1 MPLIACS
8 KKIVCE
14 CSDDPVANLS
24 AEDIDVDRHIGIYNL
39 IILNDLQVN
48 YQAFACKTYC
58 YSDESQED
66 ADDCA
71 RRAALECIAE
81 PSPPP
86 GTPNPLTLF
95 YNAAV
100 TQTVTCPDGSTF
112 SWTIRAGQFAAHNQA
127 TANAFASSV
136 AKNRAQQH
144 RICIVTTPSGGCRN
158 SAYSVTLQA
167 VGGTALFFPYL
178 NAPASFIGCG
188 SGGLPIHYTWMV
200 IVGSLPP
207 GLELDECT
215 GIISGTPTA
224 TGNYTFTVRATDAI
238 GSFQQKTVSICIIRI
253 TTNDPLPAG
262 TTDAPYLVNLT
273 ETPGLQ
279 ETELWTIAY
288 GSLPAGMTLTPAGVL
303 SGTPTETGDFTI
315 GIRVSVGSC

>member
-1 MPLIACS
+1 MPLIACA

-14 CSDDPVANLS
+14 CSDDPVANIS
-24 AEDIDVDRHIGIYNL
+24 AEDADRDRHIGIYNL

-58 YSDESQED
+58 YSEVSQED

-71 RRAALECIAE
+71 RRAALECIAAI
-81 PSPPP
+81 PSPP
-86 GTPNPLTLF
+86 GTPNPLTIF

-100 TQTVTCPDGSTF
+100 SQTVTCPDGSTF
-112 SWTIRAGQFAAHNQA
+112 TWTIAAGQFAAVNQA
-127 TANAFASSV
+127 TANSMALSV

-144 RICIVTTPSGGCRN
+144 RICIVSTPTGGCRN

-178 NAPASFIGCG
+178 NAPLSFIGCG
-188 SGGLPIHYTWMV
+188 SGGLPVHYTWMV
-200 IVGSLPP
+200 VVGSLPP

-238 GSFQQKTVSICIIRI
+238 GSFQQKTISICIIQI
-253 TTNDPLPAG
+253 NPDSLPDGATG
-262 TTDAPYLVNLT
+262 DGYLQNLT
-273 ETPGLQ
+273 ETPGVQ
-279 ETELWTIAY
+279 ESESWSIVS
-288 GSLPAGMTLTPAGVL
+288 GNLPPGLVLSSAGVI
-303 SGTPTETGDFTI
+303 SGTPTELGGFMF
-315 GIRVSVGSC
+315 RVRVNVGLC

>member
-1 MPLIACS
+1 MPLIACN

-58 YSDESQED
+58 YSEESQEE

-95 YNAAV
+95 YNARV

-112 SWTIRAGQFAAHNQA
+112 SWTIPAGQFAAHNQA
-127 TANAFASSV
+127 TANAMAASV

-144 RICIVTTPSGGCRN
+144 RICIVTTPASGCQDN
-158 SAYSVTLQA
+158 AYSVTLQA

-188 SGGLPIHYTWMV
+188 SGGLPIRYTWMI

-215 GIISGTPTA
+215 GVISGTPTA

-238 GSFQQKTVSICIIRI
+238 GSFQQKTISICVIRI
-253 TTNDPLPAG
+253 TTGGTLADGSLNTAYVANLAQTPAQQENETWSLVSGALPAG
-262 TTDAPYLVNLT
+262 LT
-273 ETPGLQ
+273 LFP
-279 ETELWTIAY
+279 
-288 GSLPAGMTLTPAGVL
+288 SGVI
-303 SGTPTETGDFTI
+303 SGTPTEGGSFNFRI
-315 GIRVSVGSC
+315 GVSVPSC